1 MVSSMTGFGRGTSE
15 TEKMGYTIEIKSVNH
30 RYLDLNIKLP
40 KSLISLEGRIRR
52 EIQNKINRGKID
64 LFLTQNIYQIT
75 NEKAIFNKEVA
86 DSYFSC
92 LKDVKERY
100 NAADDISVSL
110 ISKFPE
116 VITLEQKEND
126 LESSWKLICRA
137 LNEALDKLNIMRTI
151 EGEKLKEDIIMKLKG
166 IENMV
171 LKVEEK
177 APQVPLIY
185 KEKLQNR
192 LKELLENNQIDESRL
207 YTEVTMFSDR
217 SCIDEEIVRL
227 KSHISQLKSTLS
239 IDEPIGR
246 KLDFIVQEMNRET
259 NTIGSKA
266 NDLEITKYVLEM
278 KNDIEKIREQIQNIE

>member
-15 TEKMGYTIEIKSVNH
+15 TEEMGYTIEIKSVNH

-64 LFLTQNIYQIT
+64 LFLTQNVYQIK
-75 NEKAIFNKEVA
+75 NEKAIFNKKVA
-86 DSYFSC
+86 DSYVAC

-110 ISKFPE
+110 ISRFPE
-116 VITLEQKEND
+116 VITLEQKEED
-126 LESSWKLICRA
+126 LESIWGLICSA
-137 LNEALDKLNIMRTI
+137 LNEAIDKLNIMRTI
-151 EGEKLKEDIIMKLKG
+151 EGEKLKEDILIKLMG
-166 IENMV
+166 IEKMV
-171 LKVEEK
+171 LKIEEK

-207 YTEVTMFSDR
+207 YSEVTMFSDR

-227 KSHISQLKSTLS
+227 KSHISQLRSTLS
-239 IDEPIGR
+239 MDEPIGR

>member
-15 TEKMGYTIEIKSVNH
+15 TEEMGYTIEIKSVNH

-40 KSLISLEGRIRR
+40 KSLISLEGRIRG

-64 LFLTQNIYQIT
+64 LFLTQNVYQIK

-86 DSYFSC
+86 DSYAAC
-92 LKDVKERY
+92 LKEVKERY
-100 NAADDISVSL
+100 KAQDDISVSL
-110 ISKFPE
+110 ISRFPE
-116 VITLEQKEND
+116 VITLAQKEED
-126 LESSWKLICRA
+126 LEAIWALICTA
-137 LNEALDKLNIMRTI
+137 LNEAIDKLNAMRNI
-151 EGEKLKEDIIMKLKG
+151 EGEKLKEDILIKLSG
-166 IENMV
+166 IEKMV

-185 KEKLQNR
+185 KEKLRNR
-192 LKELLENNQIDESRL
+192 LKELLENNQVDETRL

-239 IDEPIGR
+239 
-246 KLDFIVQEMNRET
+246 L
-259 NTIGSKA
+259 
-266 NDLEITKYVLEM
+266 
-278 KNDIEKIREQIQNIE
+278 

>member
-15 TEKMGYTIEIKSVNH
+15 TEEMGYTIEIKSVNH

-86 DSYFSC
+86 DSYVTC
-92 LKDVKERY
+92 LKEVKERY
-100 NAADDISVSL
+100 NALDDISVSL

-126 LESSWKLICRA
+126 LESSWELICRA

-151 EGEKLKEDIIMKLKG
+151 EGEKLKEDILMKLMG

-192 LKELLENNQIDESRL
+192 LKELLENNQIDETRL